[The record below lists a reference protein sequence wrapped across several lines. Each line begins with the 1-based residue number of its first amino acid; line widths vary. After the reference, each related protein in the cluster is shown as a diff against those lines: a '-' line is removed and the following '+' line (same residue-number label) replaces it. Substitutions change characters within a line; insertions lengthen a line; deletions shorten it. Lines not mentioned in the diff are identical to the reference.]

1 MGRAE
6 QPVFGI
12 PAALLVTFSA
22 LLPPPVPILLAPVV
36 PVAVLLDRWR
46 YARVGKGCVNVL
58 R

>member
-46 YARVGKGCVNVL
+46 YARVGQG
-58 R
+58 